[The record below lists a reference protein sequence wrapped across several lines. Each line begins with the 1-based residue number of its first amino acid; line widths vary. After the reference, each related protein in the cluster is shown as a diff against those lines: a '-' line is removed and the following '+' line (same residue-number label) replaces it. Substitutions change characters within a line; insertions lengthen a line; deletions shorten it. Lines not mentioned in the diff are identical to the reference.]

1 MQKPSS
7 LRQGDT
13 VRIIAPASPFSR
25 QKFMAGVTILRELGL
40 KPVWRDD
47 IFSSCDYLAGD
58 DARRAGELVQAF
70 RDPDSAAVFPARGG
84 FGCARTCIAVGNEVE
99 LPPKLLVGFS
109 DITALHAFFGRK
121 GLVTIHGPNVA
132 TLPSM
137 EPDTLEQYRR
147 TIFGLDRGRDHA
159 WDGLGCVA
167 PGRVTGSVL
176 AANLTVLVSLAGTS
190 LMPDLR
196 GRILVLEDLN
206 EKPYRLDRMLFQLSL
221 QPGFGQVAAVV
232 FGDFM
237 LEGDDI
243 PLFERTVAGF
253 AGRWGVPVV
262 TGFPLGHGRSNDCI
276 GEGVDA
282 ELDAAGGRLVARAPV
297 SPRGPVNA

>member
-1 MQKPSS
+1 MQKPAC

-47 IFSSCDYLAGD
+47 IFSSSDYLAGD
-58 DARRAGELVQAF
+58 DSRRAGELIQAF
-70 RDPDSAAVFPARGG
+70 RDPDIAAVFPARGG
-84 FGCARTCIAVGNEVE
+84 FGCARTCHAVGSGVE
-99 LPPKLLVGFS
+99 FPPKLLVGFS
-109 DITALHAFFGRK
+109 DVSALHAFFLMK
-121 GLVTIHGPNVA
+121 GLVTIHGPNVT

-147 TIFGLDRGRDHA
+147 TIFGLDRGRDQV
-159 WDGLGCVA
+159 WEGLRCIR
-167 PGRVTGSVL
+167 PGMASGSVL
-176 AANLTVLVSLAGTS
+176 VANLTVLMSLAGTS
-190 LMPDLR
+190 LMPGLE

-221 QPGFGQVAAVV
+221 QPGFQRVSAVV

-237 LEGDDI
+237 LQGDDI
-243 PLFERTVAGF
+243 PLFERTVDGF
-253 AGRWGVPVV
+253 SARWGVPVV
-262 TGFPLGHGRSNDCI
+262 TGFPIGHGLANDCI

-282 ELDAAGGRLVARAPV
+282 EIDAARGRLSAQSPV
-297 SPRGPVNA
+297 SL